1 MKEQIIDYL
10 TLIEMQKQELNNNP
24 SIKVKCAWIL
34 AKKIY
39 SKMSNGEIANLQ
51 KKINETRN
59 N

>member
-10 TLIEMQKQELNNNP
+10 TLIEMRKQTSSNNP
-24 SIKVKCAWIL
+24 SVKVKSAWIL
-34 AKKIY
+34 AKKMY
-39 SKMSNGEIANLQ
+39 SRMSSEEIDRLQ